1 MASVNRDILCS
12 KEKKWPAQNRNSRR
26 HPRVNKG
33 LTAELKE
40 VSYSKNNNSKRMN
53 PYVKICGKNCDDCF
67 IKKERI
73 SEENG
78 GNFNTG
84 KNVSHSTKD
93 VVIANES
100 LAKTIPPSKL
110 TIDRTKTS
118 TMTKEVPKPKK
129 TRRGSK
135 ITITDADG
143 AVEKIDESPS
153 TRRASSRIQKRS
165 VRSNVQTHKVE
176 VLMSTEN
183 IQGKKV
189 TFLVLAIFREINGF
203 IAELHTKLLSRNIC

>member
-1 MASVNRDILCS
+1 MASVNRDILWS

-33 LTAELKE
+33 LTAEAEPKKE
-40 VSYSKNNNSKRMN
+40 VSYSKNNSKRMN

-67 IKKERI
+67 IKKARI

-78 GNFNTG
+78 GKFNTG
-84 KNVSHSTKD
+84 KNVLHATKD

-100 LAKTIPPSKL
+100 LAKAIPSSKL
-110 TIDRTKTS
+110 ALDRTKIS
-118 TMTKEVPKPKK
+118 AMTKEVPKPKK

-135 ITITDADG
+135 ITITDADE
-143 AVEKIDESPS
+143 VIEKIDDKESPN
-153 TRRASSRIQKRS
+153 TRRVSSRIQKRS
-165 VRSNVQTHKVE
+165 VRSNVQIPKVE

-183 IQGKKV
+183 FQGKKV
-189 TFLVLAIFREINGF
+189 ILCLVRATIF
-203 IAELHTKLLSRNIC
+203 S